1 MGPVV
6 TRRRFVLA
14 GGALASPSAAQVPEI
29 APTVQAFIENR
40 CSTEQ
45 HVAFAS
51 YPTPD
56 TLLVQGWTVV
66 PFMGSATATLYAGRP
81 VFHYAYLER
90 SFQETVGDLGVG
102 SAELTLL
109 PTNPEGNFAYQ
120 VPADAVREVPGVSR
134 RYRAGRA
141 AITVST
147 LRRPTLYRVV
157 DSITAHRHTAES
169 AGDREARMWRAARP
183 FLTEG
188 FARMRGKSLLLR
200 CS

>member
-1 MGPVV
+1 M
-6 TRRRFVLA
+6 LA
-14 GGALASPSAAQVPEI
+14 GCAIASPSAAQVTET
-29 APTVQAFIENR
+29 APTVQVFIENH

-51 YPTPD
+51 YLAPD

-66 PFMGSATATLYAGRP
+66 PFMGSVTATLHAGRP

-90 SFQETVGDLGVG
+90 SFQETLGDLGGG
-102 SAELTLL
+102 SAALTLL
-109 PTNPEGNFAYQ
+109 PTNPEGDFAYQ

-134 RYRAGRA
+134 RYGASHA
-141 AITVST
+141 AITVSALRPRT
-147 LRRPTLYRVV
+147 LHRVV
-157 DSITAHRHTAES
+157 NSITARRHTAES

-188 FARMRGKSLLLR
+188 FARVRGEPLPLR